1 MITIE
6 LDCEEDSKDL
16 LIAELWEERC
26 AGITELDGA
35 LLAFF
40 NDEARGPE
48 LKARFAANR
57 PRVRPVDD
65 EDWLAI
71 AREQLEPM
79 LVGERFFI
87 CPEWRDEPTPYGRIR
102 IEVNPGM
109 AFGTGSHETT
119 QLCIEALERHVR
131 PGARALD
138 VGTGSGILCEVAL
151 KLGAALAVG
160 CDNDAEAVPI
170 AKHKAANVF
179 IGSVDAAVGGAFDI
193 IVANIAAAPI
203 RELSADLRRCMRSG
217 GVLLLSGFEEEEVA
231 KVIEAFPQMEA
242 TVRSKRAWRLVE
254 MAPHA

>member
-1 MITIE
+1 
-6 LDCEEDSKDL
+6 
-16 LIAELWEERC
+16 
-26 AGITELDGA
+26 
-35 LLAFF
+35 
-40 NDEARGPE
+40 
-48 LKARFAANR
+48 
-57 PRVRPVDD
+57 
-65 EDWLAI
+65 
-71 AREQLEPM
+71 
-79 LVGERFFI
+79 
-87 CPEWRDEPTPYGRIR
+87 
-102 IEVNPGM
+102 
-109 AFGTGSHETT
+109 
-119 QLCIEALERHVR
+119 LCIEALERHVR

-170 AKHKAANVF
+170 AKHKAANAF
-179 IGSVDAAVGGAFDI
+179 LGSVDAAAAGAFDI

-203 RELSADLRRCMRSG
+203 GELSADLRRCMRSG